1 MVQADAGTAVNENRR
16 SRRSSVRTDES
27 DDEQVCTICE
37 YLGYGLLFYQT
48 NTALYPV
55 KSENSPTTADDR

>member
-1 MVQADAGTAVNENRR
+1 MMTASQPDQKFKNLMLKVTE
-16 SRRSSVRTDES
+16 
-27 DDEQVCTICE
+27 
-37 YLGYGLLFYQT
+37 T